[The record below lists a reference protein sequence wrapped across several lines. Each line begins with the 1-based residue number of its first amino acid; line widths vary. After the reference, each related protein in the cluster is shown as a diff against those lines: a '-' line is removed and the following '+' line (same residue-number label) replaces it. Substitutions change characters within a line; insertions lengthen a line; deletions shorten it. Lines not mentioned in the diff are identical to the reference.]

1 MAKELVLLTLLAF
14 LLWVWAYP
22 REAYFWYED
31 LTGAIIYD

>member
-1 MAKELVLLTLLAF
+1 MREVFFAVLLLF
-14 LLWVWAYP
+14 FLWVWAYP